1 MKVAIAVSFLI
12 SKSWMFVASQPLGP
26 DGEPLSPM
34 NFLPPDTTDETS
46 MSAGND
52 GLGNPMNFL
61 PPDEVEDEDLPHIQG
76 RTIGISETL
85 ESELENEEAMELGY
99 YKEEIDALLGGDGND
114 SKGKG
119 REKFLK
125 PHDLFAIDEDR
136 ISFSYVMARGKN
148 LVKDYFRIQS
158 YFKQGD
164 VNICV
169 KALDKNENAKIVV
182 APCSKDDELQHFRAD
197 DLGQIKS
204 KANESQ
210 CINKGPRGRL
220 RLKPCLF
227 SAPKGKKGRGSFFML
242 NEMTKHFHLQ
252 KKASRILVCPTGS
265 YPYPELSPPG
275 LPTISSNRD
284 PDMIARKKWKLVVE
298 K

>member
-1 MKVAIAVSFLI
+1 
-12 SKSWMFVASQPLGP
+12 MFVTSQPLGP
-26 DGEPLSPM
+26 DGKPLSPM
-34 NFLPPDTTDETS
+34 NFLPPETTEDVTS
-46 MSAGND
+46 MNAGND

-61 PPDEVEDEDLPHIQG
+61 PPQQDEDEDLPQIEG
-76 RTIGISETL
+76 RSIGMSETL

-99 YKEEIDALLGGDGND
+99 YKKEIDDLLGGDGHD

-119 REKFLK
+119 HEKFLK

-136 ISFSYVMARGKN
+136 IFFSYVTARGEN
-148 LVKDYFRIQS
+148 LVRDYFRIQS
-158 YFKQGD
+158 YYKQGD
-164 VNICV
+164 VDICV

-252 KKASRILVCPTGS
+252 RKASRILVCPVIM
-265 YPYPELSPPG
+265 YNIYPELSPPG

-284 PDMIARKKWKLVVE
+284 PDIIARKKWKLVVD